1 MAYTRSTTRRPRLT
15 IETKTPSTH
24 VSDVARLMATDS
36 SCPHSVWFLSRYP
49 SSLRTAANGHGPIDR
64 DPRRT
69 SLIRKT
75 AADLEEQGHRVYPA
89 LRNHFEASG
98 SRSGARLKGRPD
110 LIVRDPDG
118 AVTIYDVR
126 EGDPGAADELQVR
139 LYMYLLP
146 RSNHGLWR
154 GSRPA
159 GRILYVDG
167 SERRIEAH
175 EIDETFVERVA
186 AVMWQIAS
194 GEPARHVPSSEEC
207 GRCPLTAEHCSE
219 RIETP
224 AGRVTKGRPG
234 GLHNAC

>member
-1 MAYTRSTTRRPRLT
+1 MT

-36 SCPHSVWFLSRYP
+36 SCPHSVWFLSRYS
-49 SSLRTAANGHGPIDR
+49 SSLRTAANGHGPIVR

-75 AADLEEQGHRVYPA
+75 AADLEESGHDVYPS
-89 LRNHFEASG
+89 LRNAFEASG

-154 GSRPA
+154 GSRPT
-159 GRILYVDG
+159 GCVLYVDG
-167 SERRIEAH
+167 TESRIEAD

-186 AVMWQIAS
+186 AVMRQIAAD
-194 GEPARHVPSSEEC
+194 EPARHVPSPQEC
-207 GRCPLTAEHCSE
+207 GRCVLTGSDCSKRVETVSEPTGNAELGN
-219 RIETP
+219 TP
-224 AGRVTKGRPG
+224 VS
-234 GLHNAC
+234 C

>member
-1 MAYTRSTTRRPRLT
+1 MNP
-15 IETKTPSTH
+15 EKKTPSTH
-24 VSDVARLMATDS
+24 VSDAARLMADDS
-36 SCPHSVWFLSRYP
+36 SCPHSVWFLSRH
-49 SSLRTAANGHGPIDR
+49 SSALRLNEHGQDPIGR

-75 AADLEEQGHRVYPA
+75 AADLEESGHDVYPS
-89 LRNHFEASG
+89 LRNAFEASG

-159 GRILYVDG
+159 GRVLYVDG
-167 SERRIEAH
+167 SERRIEPH
-175 EIDETFVERVA
+175 EVDDEFVDRVA
-186 AVMWQIAS
+186 AVMRQIAS
-194 GEPARHVPSSEEC
+194 DEPAGHSPSAEEC
-207 GRCPLTAEHCSE
+207 GRCPLTAEHCGE

-224 AGRVTKGRPG
+224 AGRVTKGRPC